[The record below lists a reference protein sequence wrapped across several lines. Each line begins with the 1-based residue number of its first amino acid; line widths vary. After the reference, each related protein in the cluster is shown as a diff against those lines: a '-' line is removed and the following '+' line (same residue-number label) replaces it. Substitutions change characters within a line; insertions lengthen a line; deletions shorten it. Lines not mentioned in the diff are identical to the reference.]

1 MTTLQNYIPNN
12 FLKLD
17 DPSALGKQVT
27 QELQKISNSIGVAN
41 QGITANT
48 ASITADEAAW
58 TSYTPV
64 VSAGSGTFTSVAAF
78 GAYKTVGK
86 TVHMQIDIRV
96 TTNGTA
102 SSSVLASL
110 PFTASSK
117 NFILCGR
124 EFTAG
129 LQLSGFIG
137 FGDTNVHISRYDNA
151 YPSFNGAI
159 LLVSGTYERV

>member
-58 TSYTPV
+58 TAYTPV
-64 VSAGSGTFTSVAAF
+64 ITAGAGTITTASATGRWHQI
-78 GAYKTVGK
+78 GK
-86 TVHMQIDIRV
+86 TVFVYMAITV
-96 TTNGTA
+96 TTNGTGA
-102 SSSVLASL
+102 SFVNATL
-110 PFTASSK
+110 PVAAKSTWAV
-117 NFILCGR
+117 IPGR
-124 EFTAG
+124 ETAVTG
-129 LQLSGFIG
+129 KMLQGAASGI
-137 FGDTNVHISRYDNA
+137 NLIIINYDNS
-151 YPSFNGAI
+151 YPAANGYV
-159 LLVSGTYERV
+159 LMLTGSYESA